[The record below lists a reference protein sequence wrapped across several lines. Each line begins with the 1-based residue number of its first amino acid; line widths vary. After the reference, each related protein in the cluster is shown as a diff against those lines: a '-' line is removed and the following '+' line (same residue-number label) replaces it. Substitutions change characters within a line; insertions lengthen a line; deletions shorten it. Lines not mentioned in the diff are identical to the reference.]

1 MPTQAGF
8 WIRTADGEVTEVW
21 DTTPPSSQKGWVEAV
36 EVKPDIVPN
45 QETLTTHSFNLE
57 TVPAQIVWAKRDL
70 EVSERQDTLKAEA
83 ASIFKRVVNVELF
96 KETSQYPTAQYDA
109 AAVAAA
115 QATYEARVA
124 EVDAATTHA
133 DVDAL

>member
-45 QETLTTHSFNLE
+45 QEMITTHSFDLD

-70 EVSERQDTLKAEA
+70 EVSERKDTLKGVA
-83 ASIFKRVVNVELF
+83 ADIFKRVVNIELS
-96 KETSQYPTAQYDA
+96 KETGQYPTAQYDA
-109 AAVAAA
+109 AVVAAA
-115 QATYEARVA
+115 QATYEARVDA
-124 EVDAATTHA
+124 VDAATTHA

>member
-1 MPTQAGF
+1 M
-8 WIRTADGEVTEVW
+8 I
-21 DTTPPSSQKGWVEAV
+21 
-36 EVKPDIVPN
+36 
-45 QETLTTHSFNLE
+45 TTHSFNLE

-70 EVSERQDTLKAEA
+70 EVSERKDTLKGVA
-83 ASIFKRVVNVELF
+83 ADIFKRVVNVELV

-115 QATYEARVA
+115 QATYEARVDA
-124 EVDAATTHA
+124 VDAATTHA